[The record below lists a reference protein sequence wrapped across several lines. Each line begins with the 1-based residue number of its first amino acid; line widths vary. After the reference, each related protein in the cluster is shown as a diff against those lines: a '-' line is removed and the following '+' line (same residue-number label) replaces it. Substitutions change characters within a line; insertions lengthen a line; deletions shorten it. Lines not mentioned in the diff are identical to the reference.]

1 MPWCTQN
8 KFFADSTLHMCSQ
21 KFTRTIHICIGRV
34 YGGRMLNVVCGL
46 NNCHTNNQQ
55 LETVQRQAA
64 RVATGD
70 YKTTS
75 SISQMSSRLGWQSL
89 QHRRT
94 TAMINTMYRDTHHL
108 VDFPTVMVL
117 PKPYALQ
124 ETTACAASS
133 STAGQ
138 WTTEP
143 AVGSILLSSE
153 IYYIGNYNIGVNS
166 RRVVRSKRLIFAVKL
181 AEALCLIFE
190 EKKQFYNF
198 HC

>member
-1 MPWCTQN
+1 
-8 KFFADSTLHMCSQ
+8 
-21 KFTRTIHICIGRV
+21 
-34 YGGRMLNVVCGL
+34 MLNVVCGL
-46 NNCHTNNQQ
+46 SNCHTRTNNQQ

-75 SISQMSSRLGWQSL
+75 SISHMTSRLGWQSL
-89 QHRRT
+89 QHGRT
-94 TAMINTMYRDTHHL
+94 TATINTMYRDTHHL
-108 VDFPTVMVL
+108 VDFPAVMVL

-138 WTTEP
+138 WTMEP
-143 AVGSILLSSE
+143 AVAFILLSSE
-153 IYYIGNYNIGVNS
+153 IHYIDNYNIGNYNIGANS
-166 RRVVRSKRLIFAVKL
+166 RRVVRSKRLILAVKL

-190 EKKQFYNF
+190 KKVL
-198 HC
+198 